1 MTSSTTD
8 LANENKEMLPFITTV
23 QCNDGN
29 TNLNKEYYQ
38 VTLKIP
44 RWHVVV
50 KRETAAWILV
60 GLSSLLLLLVSC
72 SGGDSRNQGAQQYYS
87 TMSSSPFNDPVLTLS
102 KDVEEPSERG
112 KIPTSE
118 EEEEVLHYNSPMEST
133 RGEGVKDMRIFV
145 DLDTGKPVM
154 QTFYNPRKNNNDY
167 NNNNK
172 QQQAQPR
179 SPVDDAFE
187 GGSCLCIPSGPDDFC
202 SCTPS
207 VAIDVILT
215 SGLSY
220 IWVIRRKKEPH
231 KLACMGGFV
240 EVGETPEEAV
250 ARELMEETSLTL
262 SSPPRFFG
270 IYSDPRRDMER
281 HRHSVS
287 IVYVVDIPQ
296 NYQPVAGD
304 DATEMIRLHVGEL
317 EKEDYFIDHK
327 VLLMDYKKSIAG
339 TEGSQVPKKFWST
352 VTYDDPVKRA
362 VCHDNA
368 MGYTPKT

>member
-1 MTSSTTD
+1 
-8 LANENKEMLPFITTV
+8 
-23 QCNDGN
+23 
-29 TNLNKEYYQ
+29 
-38 VTLKIP
+38 
-44 RWHVVV
+44 
-50 KRETAAWILV
+50 
-60 GLSSLLLLLVSC
+60 
-72 SGGDSRNQGAQQYYS
+72 
-87 TMSSSPFNDPVLTLS
+87 
-102 KDVEEPSERG
+102 
-112 KIPTSE
+112 
-118 EEEEVLHYNSPMEST
+118 
-133 RGEGVKDMRIFV
+133 
-145 DLDTGKPVM
+145 
-154 QTFYNPRKNNNDY
+154 
-167 NNNNK
+167 
-172 QQQAQPR
+172 
-179 SPVDDAFE
+179 
-187 GGSCLCIPSGPDDFC
+187 
-202 SCTPS
+202 
-207 VAIDVILT
+207 
-215 SGLSY
+215 
-220 IWVIRRKKEPH
+220 
-231 KLACMGGFV
+231 MGGFV